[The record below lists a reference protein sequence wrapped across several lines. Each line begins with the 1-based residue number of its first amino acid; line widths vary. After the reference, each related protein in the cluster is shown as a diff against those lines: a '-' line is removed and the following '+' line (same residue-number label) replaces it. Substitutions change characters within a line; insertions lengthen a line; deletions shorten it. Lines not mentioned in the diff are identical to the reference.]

1 VFFVSSSA
9 IGTGSSSAFDL
20 GSCASPSALPH
31 TCAGFRAEYK
41 ARKYTDY
48 FSNGQLIALFSKRF
62 VGRFRKRSMSAY
74 PFVANMFPY
83 GSRFQPVRSVTK
95 EPHRPFR
102 PCFSLSFRTLGCARI
117 P

>member
-1 VFFVSSSA
+1 
-9 IGTGSSSAFDL
+9 
-20 GSCASPSALPH
+20 
-31 TCAGFRAEYK
+31 
-41 ARKYTDY
+41 
-48 FSNGQLIALFSKRF
+48 
-62 VGRFRKRSMSAY
+62 MSA
-74 PFVANMFPY
+74 PRSVANMFPY